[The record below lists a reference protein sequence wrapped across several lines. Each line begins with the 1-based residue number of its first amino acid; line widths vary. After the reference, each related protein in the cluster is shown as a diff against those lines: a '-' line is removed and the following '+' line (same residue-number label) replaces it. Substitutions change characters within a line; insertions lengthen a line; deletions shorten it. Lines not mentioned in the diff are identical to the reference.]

1 MRMTK
6 TVKTDTTE
14 KDITEKDITEIATT
28 KAKSKSSGKN
38 NNVLAVSKSIV
49 SFEYI
54 EGQLVIKIKN
64 QNRSRGKRK
73 KGKRDKRDK
82 RGKEK
87 KEDGINDIEITFIFD
102 DPSPLLAYA
111 TGKGQIELESV
122 REFVYWITH
131 NTSQSSDPIKGK
143 KKR

>member
-1 MRMTK
+1 ME
-6 TVKTDTTE
+6 TVKKDTTE
-14 KDITEKDITEIATT
+14 IAGT
-28 KAKSKSSGKN
+28 KGKSKGSGKN
-38 NNVLAVSKSIV
+38 KNVLAVSKSIV
-49 SFEYI
+49 SFEYV

-64 QNRSRGKRK
+64 QDRNRGQKK
-73 KGKRDKRDK
+73 KGKREK
-82 RGKEK
+82 RGKK
-87 KEDGINDIEITFIFD
+87 KREDGINDIEITFIFD

-131 NTSQSSDPIKGK
+131 NTSQGSDPIKGE